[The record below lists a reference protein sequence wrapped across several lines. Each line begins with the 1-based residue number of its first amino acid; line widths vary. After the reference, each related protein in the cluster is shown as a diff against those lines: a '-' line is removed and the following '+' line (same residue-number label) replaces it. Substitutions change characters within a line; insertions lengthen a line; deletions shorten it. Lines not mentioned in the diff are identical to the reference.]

1 MRVTHLFLF
10 RVLYCGMLIAP
21 LGTALTSNIYGQD
34 ENRGQPQ
41 ERGPGGPGG
50 DRGMGRGGPGGPG
63 GRMMGGGGMGGSM
76 GIASLI
82 GMDEVRKEL
91 KLDEEQMK
99 SLATMR
105 DSMRDSMGGGRGPG
119 GPGGPEGRGPR
130 PEGGRPERG
139 GPGGFGGGPGGPPSA
154 EQMKEMTDR
163 MKKMRAEIE
172 GKVSDIL
179 DPDQNSRILGLLI
192 QRDGGR
198 ALTSPVLAAALE
210 LTPEQL
216 TKLDEVQATNMQE
229 TMDAVR
235 KAMGGGGGGGGQ
247 VREQMEAMGKKA
259 GESMLEVLTSEQR
272 TQFDS
277 MKGEKFEF
285 PERAP
290 GFGGPG
296 GPGGPGFGGP
306 GGPGGGRG
314 DRGGDRP
321 SGRAERPE
329 IQ

>member
-1 MRVTHLFLF
+1 MRITHRFL
-10 RVLYCGMLIAP
+10 LCGMLIAP
-21 LGTALTSNIYGQD
+21 FGTALIAKVNGQD
-34 ENRGQPQ
+34 ESRGQSQ

-50 DRGMGRGGPGGPG
+50 DRGMGRGGPGG

-76 GIASLI
+76 GIVSLV
-82 GMDEVRKEL
+82 GMEEVRKEL

-99 SLATMR
+99 SLQAMR
-105 DSMRDSMGGGRGPG
+105 ESMGGGRGPG
-119 GPGGPEGRGPR
+119 GPEGRGR
-130 PEGGRPERG
+130 APEGGRPEVRGDRG
-139 GPGGFGGGPGGPPSA
+139 GPGGFSGPPTV
-154 EQMKEMTDR
+154 EQMKEMADR
-163 MKKMRAEIE
+163 GKKMRAEIE
-172 GKVSDIL
+172 GKVSEVL

-198 ALTSPVLAAALE
+198 ALTSSLLVAALE

-216 TKLDEVQATNMQE
+216 TKLDDIQIANMQE
-229 TMDAVR
+229 AQKTMQAV
-235 KAMGGGGGGGGQ
+235 MGGGRDGWSK

-259 GESMLEVLTSEQR
+259 DESMLAILTSEQR

-285 PERAP
+285 PERGP
-290 GFGGPG
+290 GF
-296 GPGGPGFGGP
+296 GGPGFGGP
-306 GGPGGGRG
+306 GGDRGRDGERGG

-321 SGRAERPE
+321 SGRAERPD